1 MTSANYSGP
10 LTTTGAARSGDGAAR
25 SSHGAARSS
34 HGAAQGGRDDSLA
47 RLTLK
52 LDAAVT
58 GPNGL
63 AYLALAQFLD
73 SFLGLDAALLYPVGA
88 FLLLYAA
95 AVQFTATRPR
105 VARPALAAIITAN
118 LLWTVLSLTLAATDA
133 LSATTAGTVWVVL
146 QGLVVAGFA
155 GVQWVALGRLRHTG
169 SGSAG

>member
-10 LTTTGAARSGDGAAR
+10 FTTTD
-25 SSHGAARSS
+25 
-34 HGAAQGGRDDSLA
+34 AAQAGHDAVHAGHDAVHAGREDSLA

-58 GPNGL
+58 GSNGL
-63 AYLALAQFLD
+63 AYLALAQLLD
-73 SFLGLDAALLYPVGA
+73 SFLGLEPALLYPMGA

-105 VARPALAAIITAN
+105 VPRPVLAAIITAN

-146 QGLVVAGFA
+146 QAVVVGGFA
-155 GVQWVALGRLRHTG
+155 GVQWVALGRLRSRG
-169 SGSAG
+169 